1 MSDVER
7 KEFGTILEER
17 YLEIRKEMVKVGR
30 EANEDGRFYG
40 LGGIEGGE
48 MEVKRKIHR
57 FRDLWGLIN
66 VGRVG

>member
-57 FRDLWGLIN
+57 FLDLWGLIN